1 MSRPPRSSLI
11 DATKARI
18 YHCYNRTVQGLF
30 LCGVDPFTGDDYS
43 HRKSWIIQRMMYL
56 AHIFLVD
63 LGQYA
68 VLSTHFHI
76 ILRNRPDLAK
86 GLTDR
91 EVILRWHRLCPGRR
105 RKDGKVPRLTKR
117 EIKALLNDPKRIAE
131 MRERLSS
138 VSWYMKT
145 LTEYIARRSNAE
157 SKKRGHFFADRFRSV
172 WLMDEEMLIACAVYV
187 DLNELRAELADLPE
201 NADFSSVSLR
211 FQALRDRMLDPD
223 FFATGPSE
231 QDASNEARLAGSAD
245 ESEAAGSADA
255 DAFWD
260 EPATDSMDAGRVDD
274 RTGGRPTGSLAETD
288 LAGPSGS
295 DAKTGPAGQ
304 ADRGADKPMP
314 ARRGERKV
322 DDLERYRA
330 VLAERRRRAR
340 KLGTARPGDA
350 DYWLSPVDET
360 VALPCLGL
368 DGGSVEFKPDVEPG
382 TRLERPGFL
391 PLTIEQYLWLLDW
404 TARQK
409 REGKRGQLPAEVAP
423 ILERMGLTPE
433 KWLELTLEFGNWFQY
448 AAGTA
453 ERMEEYAKE
462 IGKRWF
468 RGTRHS
474 RNTFDQ

>member
-1 MSRPPRSSLI
+1 M
-11 DATKARI
+11 
-18 YHCYNRTVQGLF
+18 
-30 LCGVDPFTGDDYS
+30 
-43 HRKSWIIQRMMYL
+43 
-56 AHIFLVD
+56 
-63 LGQYA
+63 
-68 VLSTHFHI
+68 
-76 ILRNRPDLAK
+76 
-86 GLTDR
+86 
-91 EVILRWHRLCPGRR
+91 
-105 RKDGKVPRLTKR
+105 
-117 EIKALLNDPKRIAE
+117 
-131 MRERLSS
+131 
-138 VSWYMKT
+138 
-145 LTEYIARRSNAE
+145 LTEYIARRGNAE
-157 SKKRGHFFADRFRSV
+157 AKKRGHFFADRFRSV

-211 FQALRDRMLDPD
+211 FQALRDRMLDPN
-223 FFATGPSE
+223 FFAGDPSE
-231 QDASNEARLAGSAD
+231 QDASDEARPAGSAD
-245 ESEAAGSADA
+245 ESEAAESADA

-260 EPATDSMDAGRVDD
+260 EPATDSMDAGRADD
-274 RTGGRPTGSLAETD
+274 RTGDKRTGSVAETVAETD

-295 DAKTGPAGQ
+295 DAKTGAAGQ

-314 ARRGERKV
+314 ARRGAPKV

-340 KLGTARPGDA
+340 KMGTARPGDA

-368 DGGSVEFKPDVEPG
+368 DGGSVEFKRDVEPG

-433 KWLELTLEFGNWFQY
+433 KWLELTLEFGNWYQY

-474 RNTFDQ
+474 RQTFDQ